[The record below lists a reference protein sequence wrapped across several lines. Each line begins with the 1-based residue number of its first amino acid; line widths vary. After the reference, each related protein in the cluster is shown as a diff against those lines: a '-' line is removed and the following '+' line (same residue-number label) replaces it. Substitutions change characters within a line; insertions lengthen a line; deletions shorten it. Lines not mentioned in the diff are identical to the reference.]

1 MKCKSCDI
9 EKYFAEPNNCIKDIT
24 NYFYSKEEKIYKKCY
39 KSCFGY
45 YENSNE
51 KNHFCK
57 NCAVGYHFIYNEIG
71 KCIKPEEKPSNTY
84 LNIKTKT
91 DEKCFDKY
99 SACDEAGDIL
109 NNNCKECLKDDN
121 NNYLYHFIYNEKGK
135 CIKPEEKPSNIYL
148 NIKLIVMKNALI
160 DA

>member
-39 KSCFGY
+39 KSCFGC

-57 NCAVGYHFIYNEIG
+57 NCAVGYHFIYNEI
-71 KCIKPEEKPSNTY
+71 
-84 LNIKTKT
+84 
-91 DEKCFDKY
+91 
-99 SACDEAGDIL
+99 
-109 NNNCKECLKDDN
+109 
-121 NNYLYHFIYNEKGK
+121 
-135 CIKPEEKPSNIYL
+135 
-148 NIKLIVMKNALI
+148 
-160 DA
+160 